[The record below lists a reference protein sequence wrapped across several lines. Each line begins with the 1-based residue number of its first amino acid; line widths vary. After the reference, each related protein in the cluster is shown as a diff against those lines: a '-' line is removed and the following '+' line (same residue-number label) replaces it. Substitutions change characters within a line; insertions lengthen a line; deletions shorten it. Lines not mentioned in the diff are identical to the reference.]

1 MEFIVN
7 VVVFF
12 VNVALLIPVNPVA
25 LFLIVIPVGFLYLI
39 FFFII
44 IVIPVK
50 ILMDFDAVAHGIL
63 KIIGKLC
70 ILLATLEVFMAKSIH
85 KPDGLISVA
94 EQIEELLSV
103 LSGHL
108 SVICTCNEG
117 HRSRINDTEINF
129 LYKKRNVGI
138 GISINSER
146 NVLLW
151 VSLDSILCVVH
162 FRLNRALDTSCT
174 IQVCIPLTDIDSER
188 ITNELVFLLLIGTTH
203 RIDAKVFKGLIVL
216 DILIIAHGIEA

>member
-1 MEFIVN
+1 
-7 VVVFF
+7 
-12 VNVALLIPVNPVA
+12 
-25 LFLIVIPVGFLYLI
+25 
-39 FFFII
+39 
-44 IVIPVK
+44 
-50 ILMDFDAVAHGIL
+50 
-63 KIIGKLC
+63 
-70 ILLATLEVFMAKSIH
+70 LLATLEVFMAESIH
-85 KPDGLISVA
+85 KPDSLISVA
-94 EQIEELLSV
+94 EQIEEILGV

-108 SVICTCNEG
+108 SVIYTCNEA
-117 HRSRINDTEINF
+117 HRGRINALEINL
-129 LYKKRNVGI
+129 LYKIRNVGI

-203 RIDAKVFKGLIVL
+203 RIDTKVFKGLVVL